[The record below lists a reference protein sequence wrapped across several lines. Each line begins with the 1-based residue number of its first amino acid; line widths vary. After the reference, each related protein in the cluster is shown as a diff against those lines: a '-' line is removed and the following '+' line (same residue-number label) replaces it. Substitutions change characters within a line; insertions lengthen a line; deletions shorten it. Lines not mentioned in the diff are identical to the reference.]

1 MPVTPIDKN
10 QAPRGYSAD
19 DAAQVS
25 RVASMRPA
33 AVVAQA
39 PAPANSSQ
47 AVSPDVVNLVG
58 QSKKIEVGEGVYTSL
73 SDPLRRGAEASSLS
87 GDWAVRRPAPEKP
100 EDPPPIPISKVL
112 MDQFAALWAAS
123 ASAVQVPLQVNNQLE
138 AGPANP
144 GAAQGLSTTALQSM
158 AAASARV
165 NKNEK
170 I

>member
-1 MPVTPIDKN
+1 MPITPIDKN
-10 QAPRGYSAD
+10 QAPRGYSAE

-39 PAPANSSQ
+39 PANSSQ
-47 AVSPDVVNLVG
+47 AASPDVVNLVG

-100 EDPPPIPISKVL
+100 EDPPPIPLSKVL

-123 ASAVQVPLQVNNQLE
+123 ASAVQVQVQVQVKNQLE
-138 AGPANP
+138 AGSANP
-144 GAAQGLSTTALQSM
+144 GAVQGLSTTALQSM

>member
-73 SDPLRRGAEASSLS
+73 SDPLRRGAEASSLP

-123 ASAVQVPLQVNNQLE
+123 ASAVQVQVQVKNQLE

>member
-123 ASAVQVPLQVNNQLE
+123 ASAVQVQLQVKNQLE